1 MKLKPHLIQAL
12 FKLTLLLFV
21 TNLLGQNKKPNILF
35 LMTDQHSMRVLGSY
49 GNQII
54 KTPNLDKLAN
64 EGVVFKSNYSQN
76 PICLPS
82 RASLITGKMPSS
94 LGIFGN
100 DGILSEK
107 TTMATVF
114 KAQGYEV
121 AWLGKEHW
129 GATNAEVGF
138 GNLNAEAHEA
148 FKEKYRPLNN
158 LRKNIGRLP
167 QNASAYKLSENE
179 DYEALVTDHAIKFLE
194 NNTTKTFFLG
204 VSFKKP
210 HFPFMCHQK
219 YFDLYKDIVDMPE
232 VTPDMIEALSIN
244 EKKTIE
250 KYKLDEM
257 SSAEIKHA
265 RAMYYGMVTYIDE
278 QFGRVL
284 EKLNE
289 LGLRENTIIVYT
301 SDHGEMAGEHGL
313 WYKNSFLEASVAAP
327 LIFSYPKTLPV
338 NKKINA
344 SSMLLDIF
352 PTLCDLSD
360 IGQPN
365 DLEGKSLLPLMNG
378 IENADNSDRVA
389 YSEMYR
395 SSTGIMVRKGKWK
408 YIRYNSEK
416 EYLYDID
423 TDPREIN
430 NLINSTQH
438 QAIIREL
445 STLASAKFRK
455 KYAAENL
462 TEKQFSIQ
470 FIADEGY
477 KNDVLQKQKPNNGSW
492 RVTADNAFSVL
503 NSEPGYLILNDD
515 ASFKKAVLQK
525 GLPKES
531 KKYTLRTKLKFN
543 KSEGKLDK
551 HSRIVSIGFTDSNVG
566 KNRLCIQIR
575 RHKNGKQ
582 YQLSFWENTGAVKS
596 FKNSIWVTE
605 QEMGLNDDSVSDK
618 LAITLEVQKGS
629 SANGWSA
636 TAMLENLTTNQKLTN
651 ISIPNFDTNQEYFS
665 LPLYTVINTSETA
678 SSSKCSN
685 IAIDELFIKS

>member
-438 QAIIREL
+438 QVIIREL

-455 KYAAENL
+455 KYAAENF

-651 ISIPNFDTNQEYFS
+651 ISIPNFDTNQDYFS
-665 LPLYTVINTSETA
+665 SPLYTVINTSETA

>member
-12 FKLTLLLFV
+12 FKLTLLLFA

-219 YFDLYKDIVDMPE
+219 YFDLYKDIVDLPE

-378 IENADNSDRVA
+378 IKNADNSDRVA

-438 QAIIREL
+438 QVIIREL

-455 KYAAENL
+455 KYAAENF

-503 NSEPGYLILNDD
+503 NTEPGYLILNDD

>member
-327 LIFSYPKTLPV
+327 LIFSYPKTLPI

-438 QAIIREL
+438 QLIIREL

-462 TEKQFSIQ
+462 TEKQFSIE
-470 FIADEGY
+470 FIAAEGY

-503 NSEPGYLILNDD
+503 NTEPGYLILNDD

>member
-365 DLEGKSLLPLMNG
+365 DLEGKSLLPLMSG

-438 QAIIREL
+438 QVIIREL

-462 TEKQFSIQ
+462 TEKQFSIE

>member
-12 FKLTLLLFV
+12 FKLTLLLFA

-462 TEKQFSIQ
+462 TEKQFSIE

-503 NSEPGYLILNDD
+503 NTEPGYLILNDD

>member
-462 TEKQFSIQ
+462 TEKQFSIE
-470 FIADEGY
+470 FIAAEGY

-503 NSEPGYLILNDD
+503 NTEPGYLILNDD

>member
-1 MKLKPHLIQAL
+1 
-12 FKLTLLLFV
+12 
-21 TNLLGQNKKPNILF
+21 
-35 LMTDQHSMRVLGSY
+35 
-49 GNQII
+49 
-54 KTPNLDKLAN
+54 
-64 EGVVFKSNYSQN
+64 
-76 PICLPS
+76 
-82 RASLITGKMPSS
+82 
-94 LGIFGN
+94 
-100 DGILSEK
+100 
-107 TTMATVF
+107 
-114 KAQGYEV
+114 
-121 AWLGKEHW
+121 
-129 GATNAEVGF
+129 
-138 GNLNAEAHEA
+138 
-148 FKEKYRPLNN
+148 
-158 LRKNIGRLP
+158 
-167 QNASAYKLSENE
+167 
-179 DYEALVTDHAIKFLE
+179 
-194 NNTTKTFFLG
+194 
-204 VSFKKP
+204 
-210 HFPFMCHQK
+210 
-219 YFDLYKDIVDMPE
+219 
-232 VTPDMIEALSIN
+232 
-244 EKKTIE
+244 
-250 KYKLDEM
+250 
-257 SSAEIKHA
+257 
-265 RAMYYGMVTYIDE
+265 MYYGMATYIDE

-365 DLEGKSLLPLMNG
+365 DLEGKSLLPLMSG

-438 QAIIREL
+438 QVIIREL

-462 TEKQFSIQ
+462 TEKQFSIE

-503 NSEPGYLILNDD
+503 NTEPGYLILNDD

-651 ISIPNFDTNQEYFS
+651 ISIPNFDTNQDYFS
-665 LPLYTVINTSETA
+665 SPLYTVINTSETA
-678 SSSKCSN
+678 SRSKCSN
-685 IAIDELFIKS
+685 IAIDQLFIKS

>member
-365 DLEGKSLLPLMNG
+365 DLEGKSLLPLMSG

-438 QAIIREL
+438 QVIIREL

-462 TEKQFSIQ
+462 TEKQFSIE

-503 NSEPGYLILNDD
+503 NTEPGYLILNDD

>member
-82 RASLITGKMPSS
+82 RASLVTGKMPSS

-327 LIFSYPKTLPV
+327 LIFSYPKTLPI

-462 TEKQFSIQ
+462 TEKQFSIE
-470 FIADEGY
+470 FIAAEGY

-503 NSEPGYLILNDD
+503 NTEPGYLILNDD

>member
-82 RASLITGKMPSS
+82 RASLVTGKMPSS

-138 GNLNAEAHEA
+138 GNLNDEAHEA

-167 QNASAYKLSENE
+167 QNATAYKLSENE

-219 YFDLYKDIVDMPE
+219 YFDLYKDIVDLPE

-438 QAIIREL
+438 QVIIREL

-455 KYAAENL
+455 KYAAENF